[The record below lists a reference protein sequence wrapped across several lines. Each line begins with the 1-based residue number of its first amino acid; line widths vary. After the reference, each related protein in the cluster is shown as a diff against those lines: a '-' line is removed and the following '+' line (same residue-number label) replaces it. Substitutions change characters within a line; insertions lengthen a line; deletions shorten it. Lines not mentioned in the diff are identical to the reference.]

1 MYLFMVSFMAALV
14 SGVFAARYD
23 GNRSTYLAVCVAS
36 AVMALA
42 SGIRLIPEAVW
53 IAFSPHI
60 WGTLLVGSFWMLR
73 TQVRKVL
80 LKA

>member
-1 MYLFMVSFMAALV
+1 MYLFMISFLAALV
-14 SGVFAARYD
+14 SGWFAARFD
-23 GNRSTYLAVCVAS
+23 AHRSSYLAVCVAS
-36 AVMALA
+36 AVMTLA
-42 SGIRLIPEAVW
+42 SGVRLIPEAVW

-60 WGTLLVGSFWMLR
+60 WGTLLVGSFWVLR